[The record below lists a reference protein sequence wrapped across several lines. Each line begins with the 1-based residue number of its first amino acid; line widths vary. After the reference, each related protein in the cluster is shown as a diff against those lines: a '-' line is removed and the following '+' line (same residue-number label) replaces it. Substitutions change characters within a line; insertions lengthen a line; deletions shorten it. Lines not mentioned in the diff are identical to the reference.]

1 MTVAE
6 LKKMSQEISNDELER
21 CKVRAKSSLIM
32 QQESTGSRAAGL
44 ARDWFH
50 LGRVMTLD
58 EVRHHVEVL
67 TVNQVLDY
75 ARSHG
80 PEQLTSVTIG
90 SEQLKTLE

>member
-1 MTVAE
+1 
-6 LKKMSQEISNDELER
+6 
-21 CKVRAKSSLIM
+21 M

-58 EVRHHVEVL
+58 EVRHEVESLTVEKVL
-67 TVNQVLDY
+67 TY

-80 PEQLTSVTIG
+80 PEPLTSVTIG
-90 SEQLKTLE
+90 SEALHGT